1 MKLKFELDAMQDDNG
16 SSRRS
21 TMGYRVFEVLKQAIV
36 QVQLRPGNLLSEAEV
51 AKQLGLSRQPVREAF
66 IKLAD
71 VGLVEIRPQ
80 RGTFVMF
87 ISEEEVRNAR
97 FIREAI
103 EVAIVKKTAISAT
116 DDDIGK
122 LQDLLVMQH
131 ADEKAG
137 NMTAFLQHDEEFH
150 LAIAKAGGCQRA
162 WGIIENLKAQMDRV
176 RYLSMDNETPIST
189 LIAQHELI
197 VKAVMDRAP
206 ERAEA
211 AMRLHLSE
219 ILNSLP
225 KIREANTELFV
236 D

>member
-1 MKLKFELDAMQDDNG
+1 MKLKFELSAMQDDTG
-16 SSRRS
+16 GSRRS
-21 TMGYRVFEVLKQAIV
+21 TMGFRVFEILKQAIV

-80 RGTFVMF
+80 RGTFVVF

-103 EVAIVKKTAISAT
+103 EVAIVKKSAIEAT
-116 DDDIGK
+116 DEDIAILNG
-122 LQDLLVMQH
+122 LLIKQH
-131 ADEKAG
+131 EDEKAG
-137 NMTAFLQHDEEFH
+137 DMPGFLSHDEEFH
-150 LAIAKAGGCQRA
+150 LAISKAGGCQKA

-176 RYLSMDNETPIST
+176 RYLSMDTATPLKI

-197 VKAVMDRAP
+197 VKAITERAP

-225 KIREANTELFV
+225 KIREANAELFV

>member
-1 MKLKFELDAMQDDNG
+1 MKLKFELNALEDDNG

-21 TMGYRVFEVLKQAIV
+21 TMGYRVFEILKQAIV

-80 RGTFVMF
+80 RGTFVVF

-103 EVAIVKKTAISAT
+103 EVAIVKKSAIDAT
-116 DDDIGK
+116 EEDIEK
-122 LQDLLVMQH
+122 LKNLLILQL

-137 NMTAFLQHDEEFH
+137 DMEAFLSHDEDFH
-150 LAIAKAGGCQRA
+150 KTIAKAGGCQRA
-162 WGIIENLKAQMDRV
+162 WSIIENLKAQMDRV
-176 RYLSMDNETPIST
+176 RYLSMDNETPIKT

-197 VKAVMDRAP
+197 AKAIAERAP
-206 ERAEA
+206 ERAAA

-219 ILNSLP
+219 MLNSLP
-225 KIREANTELFV
+225 RIIEANRELFV

>member
-1 MKLKFELDAMQDDNG
+1 MKLKFELSALQDESGNN
-16 SSRRS
+16 RRS
-21 TMGYRVFEVLKQAIV
+21 TMGFRVFEVLKQAIV

-80 RGTFVMF
+80 RGTFVVF

-103 EVAIVKKTAISAT
+103 EVAIVKKSAIEAT
-116 DDDIGK
+116 DEDVAI
-122 LQDLLVMQH
+122 LNELLLKQLE
-131 ADEKAG
+131 DEKAG
-137 NMTAFLQHDEEFH
+137 DMTAFLRHDEEFH
-150 LAIAKAGGCQRA
+150 HAIARAGGCEKA
-162 WGIIENLKAQMDRV
+162 WSIIENLKAQMDRV
-176 RYLSMDNETPIST
+176 RYLSMDNETPIET
-189 LIAQHELI
+189 LIVQHELI
-197 VKAVMDRAP
+197 VKSIAERAP

-225 KIREANTELFV
+225 KIRDANAELFV

>member
-1 MKLKFELDAMQDDNG
+1 MKLKFELAPMGEDNG

-21 TMGYRVFEVLKQAIV
+21 TMGYRVFDTLKQAIV

-66 IKLAD
+66 IKLAE

-80 RGTFVMF
+80 RGTFVVF

-103 EVAIVKKTAISAT
+103 EVAIVKKSAIDASEE
-116 DDDIGK
+116 DVKK
-122 LQDLLVMQH
+122 LQELLVAQL

-137 NMTAFLQHDEEFH
+137 DMPAFLRDDEEFH
-150 LAIAKAGGCQRA
+150 YTLAKAGGCQQA
-162 WGIIENLKAQMDRV
+162 WRIIENLKAQMDRV
-176 RYLSMDNETPIST
+176 RYLSVENETSIKT
-189 LIAQHELI
+189 LVTQHELI
-197 VKAVMDRAP
+197 VKAIIDRAP
-206 ERAEA
+206 DRAEA

-225 KIREANTELFV
+225 KIRAANVELFV

>member
-80 RGTFVMF
+80 RGTFVVF
-87 ISEEEVRNAR
+87 ISEEEVLNAR

-103 EVAIVKKTAISAT
+103 EVAIVKKSAIDAT
-116 DDDIGK
+116 QEDIEK
-122 LQDLLVMQH
+122 LNNLMVLQL

-137 NMTAFLQHDEEFH
+137 DVESFLRHDEEFH
-150 LAIAKAGGCQRA
+150 LAIAKAGGCQKA
-162 WGIIENLKAQMDRV
+162 WRIIENLKAQMDRV
-176 RYLSMDNETPIST
+176 RYLSMGNATPINT

-197 VKAVMDRAP
+197 VKAIAERAP

-219 ILNSLP
+219 MLNSLP
-225 KIREANTELFV
+225 KIIEANRELFV

>member
-1 MKLKFELDAMQDDNG
+1 MKVKFELSAIQDDHGN
-16 SSRRS
+16 SRRS
-21 TMGYRVFEVLKQAIV
+21 TMGFRVFEILKQAIV

-80 RGTFVMF
+80 RGTFVVF

-103 EVAIVKKTAISAT
+103 EVAIVKKAAMEAT
-116 DDDIGK
+116 DEDIAN
-122 LQDLLVMQH
+122 LNDLLLKQLE
-131 ADEKAG
+131 DEKTG
-137 NMTAFLQHDEEFH
+137 DMSAFLAHDEEFH
-150 LAIAKAGGCQRA
+150 LAIASTGGCQKA
-162 WGIIENLKAQMDRV
+162 WSIIENLKAQMDRV
-176 RYLSMDNETPIST
+176 RYLSMGNQTPIKT

-197 VKAVMDRAP
+197 VKAIAERAP

-225 KIREANTELFV
+225 GIREANAELFV